1 MLGCPGQM
9 ACVPLNNFLYEQLP
23 LHIQPDWIQVLSRQ
37 SKTDN
42 YWFGNQEHGRLHVT
56 CIGSILD

>member
-42 YWFGNQEHGRLHVT
+42 YWFGNQEHGRLHVIT
-56 CIGSILD
+56 